1 MKEALTRILSFIIIY
16 TVSAFI
22 FSATMSHGNTTT
34 TTVMGEASLPIV
46 SVMYNGAE
54 TNSMHGLVEEP
65 DLSKYRADLSPLGE
79 GRTLGIKVKPY
90 KERISG
96 IAYEVRSADGSRL
109 IEATEIYD
117 YTERDNEIYATIKLK
132 DLIAEKTEYSLCVV
146 VTLSEGRQA
155 RYYTRVISDDS
166 LHVAEM
172 VTFVSDF
179 SNTTM
184 DKEAADVIAP
194 YLESD
199 SSGDNSTYAHV
210 DIHSSFDQVT
220 WGELQP
226 QKTSSTAV
234 RVLDIAG
241 DIGSFMLTYRMSC
254 GIDNKD
260 SDYDIKEYYRL
271 RYSDERVYLLDYE
284 RTMNEEFTGGK
295 SSFANDKIILGIHER
310 NVEMAENNAGNSV
323 AFVSG
328 GTLFSYKAEDSH
340 VARVFSFADSDHD
353 DERTR
358 YQGYDIKVLSVDEGG
373 NVRFLV
379 YGYHNRGDHEG
390 EICAVVY
397 YYDSALNIVEEE
409 VCVPYSGSSEMLE
422 ANIRRLSYVDNTGNF
437 YLYLDGNVYRIDV
450 ARKSNDVIASGI
462 AFDDTA
468 SSDSGKMGAFIARE
482 SIGAGSAEE
491 MSSMADAIT
500 LIDMSDGAVT
510 ELKADPGYKIRLLGF
525 IGEDLIAGQLK
536 ITDKTITPLG
546 MPFTPMSSIRI
557 IGEDGTV
564 KKEYAEEGYYIS
576 NVKIEGSTI
585 YIDRMIRSGNGN
597 TYLAVEGNQI
607 MSSSGEIS
615 AQNKIVVA
623 ATEQRETIT
632 EIQLI
637 NDIAV
642 SRLQL
647 LTPDFALFEGERSIT
662 AAENTSAEDK
672 EYLVYAKGGIEG
684 ASADPGA
691 ALENAS
697 EEAGI
702 VLSMKNT
709 YIWRKGSRDTKHT
722 IAGLSDLSGRGENGA
737 LYDCLDTVLSYAGS
751 GASSYELMQSGET
764 SEGLLEANIEGD
776 VLPLMGISL
785 SDVLYFVS
793 KDCPVIAM
801 SPDGPVL
808 IVGYDTTN
816 TLIYD
821 PSSGTTHHVGMN
833 DSKEMFEAAGN
844 EYLAYINE

>member
-1 MKEALTRILSFIIIY
+1 MRDALTRILSFIIIY
-16 TVSAFI
+16 IIAAFI

-34 TTVMGEASLPIV
+34 TTVMGEASLPV
-46 SVMYNGAE
+46 VAVVYNGAE
-54 TNSMHGLVEEP
+54 TNSMHGLVTEP

-90 KERISG
+90 KEKITE

-109 IEATEIYD
+109 VEASELLD
-117 YTERDNEIYATIKLK
+117 YSERNGEIYATIKLK
-132 DLIAEKTEYSLCVV
+132 DLIADKTEYSLCVV
-146 VTLSEGRQA
+146 LTLEEDRQA
-155 RYYTRVISDDS
+155 RYYTRVISDES

-184 DKEAADVIAP
+184 DKDSSDMIAP

-210 DIHSSFDQVT
+210 DIHSSLEQVT
-220 WGELQP
+220 WGDLQP
-226 QKTSSTAV
+226 QKTGSTAV

-260 SDYDIKEYYRL
+260 SDYDIREYYRL
-271 RYSDERVYLLDYE
+271 RYSDERIYLLDYE

-310 NVEMAENNAGNSV
+310 NIEMAENNSGSSV

-328 GTLFSYKAEDSH
+328 GTLFVYKAEDSH
-340 VARVFSFADSDHD
+340 IARVFSFADPDHD
-353 DERTR
+353 DERSS
-358 YQGYDIKVLSVDEGG
+358 YQGYDIRILSVDEGG

-409 VCVPYSGSSEMLE
+409 VCVPYTGSSEMLE
-422 ANIRRLSYVDNTGNF
+422 ANIRRLSYVDNIGNF
-437 YLYLDGNVYRIDV
+437 YLYLDGNIYRIDV
-450 ARKSNDVIASGI
+450 AKKSDDIIASGI
-462 AFDDTA
+462 AFDETA
-468 SSDSGKMGAFIARE
+468 SSASGKMGAFIAQDA
-482 SIGAGSAEE
+482 IGAGSNDE
-491 MSSMADAIT
+491 MSSMADTIT
-500 LIDMSDGAVT
+500 MIDMSDGT
-510 ELKADPGYKIRLLGF
+510 ITDLKADPGYKIRLLGF
-525 IGEDLIAGQLK
+525 IGEDLISGQLK

-546 MPFTPMSSIRI
+546 MPFIPMSSIRI
-557 IGEDGTV
+557 IGGDGTV
-564 KKEYAEEGYYIS
+564 KKEYSEPGYYIS
-576 NVKIEGSTI
+576 DVETDGSTI
-585 YIDRMIRSGNGN
+585 YIDRMVRNPDGSY
-597 TYLAVEGNQI
+597 TATEGNQI
-607 MSSSGEIS
+607 MSSTVENN

-632 EIQLI
+632 EIQLV

-647 LTPDFALFEGERSIT
+647 LTPDFALFEGDRSIT
-662 AAENTSAEDK
+662 AAGNQGAEDK
-672 EYLVYAKGGIEG
+672 EYLVYAKGGIWG
-684 ASADPGA
+684 ASADPGTA
-691 ALENAS
+691 VKNAS
-697 EEAGI
+697 EQAGI

-709 YIWRKGSRDTKHT
+709 YIWRKGSRDTKHIIT
-722 IAGLSDLSGRGENGA
+722 GLSELEGRGEHGA
-737 LYDCLDTVLSYAGS
+737 LYDCLDAVLSYAGS
-751 GASSYELMQSGET
+751 GASSYEMMMNGET
-764 SEGLLEANIEGD
+764 SEGFLESNIEGD
-776 VLPLMGISL
+776 ALSLMGIDL
-785 SDVLYFVS
+785 SDVLYYVS
-793 KDCPVIAM
+793 KDCPVIALTQG
-801 SPDGPVL
+801 GPVL
-808 IVGYDTTN
+808 IVGYDTNN

-821 PSSGTTHHVGMN
+821 PGLGTTHHVGIN
-833 DSKEMFEAAGN
+833 DSREMFAAAGN
-844 EYLAYINE
+844 EYLTYINE